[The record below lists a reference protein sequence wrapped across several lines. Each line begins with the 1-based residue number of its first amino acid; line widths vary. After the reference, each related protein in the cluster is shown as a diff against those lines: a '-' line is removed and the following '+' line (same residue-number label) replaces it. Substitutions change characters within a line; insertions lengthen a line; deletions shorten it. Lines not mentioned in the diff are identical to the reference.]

1 MKRLLRALGWIAL
14 LIMLMGI
21 GFELAEKFGGSP
33 MLGGSAAT
41 AVWICLILWM
51 TRDRTRAAVPPLP
64 PVQESPLQVEEKQP
78 EEAETEPIQ
87 KPRIRVKPL
96 VVEVPSEVPAES
108 DQNTEPEP
116 TRNTAKT
123 WMLTALGL
131 IGFVALV
138 MSLSSFEETAST
150 QETETLASSSPVEL
164 PEGTWRPPAYS
175 EQQRRAQDH
184 IATRDALD
192 NQTTLAI
199 THHEIPRL
207 APDALSRSGYPV
219 RPKLVDEV
227 ARAMQEIR
235 NACPGTHIEVIAG
248 LLAGEY
254 SRKPWAQIQ
263 TKAHASVVEMNRVVS
278 ERTQAGPLCSREVD
292 MTGLAMLVLSDAN
305 YPHNPNR
312 ESDQVLIESVE
323 SGIQRIQEACPNF
336 PADSIAIIL
345 SELYQE
351 GELPSWNYYMSD
363 GDSDLMAVNLAG
375 LTLHLTITSAIKELR
390 NIGCE

>member
-33 MLGGSAAT
+33 MLGGSAGT

-96 VVEVPSEVPAES
+96 VVEVPSDVPAES

-138 MSLSSFEETAST
+138 MTLSSFEETDSQ
-150 QETETLASSSPVEL
+150 QEAGTLAYSNPAAFSKRPPAMFSRGNPVAL
-164 PEGTWRPPAYS
+164 PEGTWRPPSYS
-175 EQQRRAQDH
+175 EQKMVQ
-184 IATRDALD
+184 
-192 NQTTLAI
+192 NQPAI
-199 THHEIPRL
+199 HMEFMEV
-207 APDALSRSGYPV
+207 SGTPV
-219 RPKLVDEV
+219 RG
-227 ARAMQEIR
+227 
-235 NACPGTHIEVIAG
+235 NG
-248 LLAGEY
+248 
-254 SRKPWAQIQ
+254 
-263 TKAHASVVEMNRVVS
+263 
-278 ERTQAGPLCSREVD
+278 
-292 MTGLAMLVLSDAN
+292 
-305 YPHNPNR
+305 
-312 ESDQVLIESVE
+312 
-323 SGIQRIQEACPNF
+323 
-336 PADSIAIIL
+336 
-345 SELYQE
+345 
-351 GELPSWNYYMSD
+351 
-363 GDSDLMAVNLAG
+363 
-375 LTLHLTITSAIKELR
+375 HLRTSAKARSYVEGRMTFSSSSKHPTVAYTDSTAWLER
-390 NIGCE
+390 QP